1 MLDALRDFARR
12 EPVRFRSIVAGVVA
26 VAFGVGVNIDE
37 GTILGVLALLGVTG
51 ETARSKVS
59 PVRGTC

>member
-26 VAFGVGVNIDE
+26 VAVGVGVNIDE
-37 GTILGVLALLGVTG
+37 GTILGVLALLGVTA
-51 ETARSKVS
+51 ETSRRKVT
-59 PVRGTC
+59 PA